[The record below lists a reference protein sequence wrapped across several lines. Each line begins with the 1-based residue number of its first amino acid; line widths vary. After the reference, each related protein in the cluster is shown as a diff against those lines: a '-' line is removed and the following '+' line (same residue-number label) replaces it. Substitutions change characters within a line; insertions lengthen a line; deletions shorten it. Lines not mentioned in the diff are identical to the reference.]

1 MTKQKD
7 QVAKHGN
14 YSARYIGTSVRYF
27 LEGKLIRKGQIPTA
41 TLDSLAQQI
50 KTLKKP
56 EARRDT
62 ASTQGKKGK
71 KTKITERNEKGQIVN
86 SDGGSNDTNINGTA
100 GAPSLLDDAKVRA
113 DFLVAA
119 ALGANIEACCAYA
132 KIHKSTY
139 YRYITEHPEFSDEVD
154 QKSKQ
159 PYLTAVQSVVAAM
172 KEDPKLALKYLERRH
187 KDEFS
192 IRKELT
198 GADGDKLFEGMSD
211 DELEQFIESTEVE

>member
-1 MTKQKD
+1 MSKKTLNRVHHNK
-7 QVAKHGN
+7 
-14 YSARYIGTSVRYF
+14 YSALYVGNSVRYM
-27 LEGKLIRKGQIPTA
+27 LEGKLIAKSKVPTA
-41 TLDSLAQQI
+41 TLDALQ
-50 KTLKKP
+50 KKLKELKP
-56 EARRDT
+56 KPKPDT
-62 ASTQGKKGK
+62 ASKGKK
-71 KTKITERNEKGQIVN
+71 KTKITERNAKGQIVK
-86 SDGGSNDTNINGTA
+86 SDGGQNDTHDKDGNTGSPT
-100 GAPSLLDDAKVRA
+100 LLDDAKVRA

-154 QKSKQ
+154 QKSQQ

-172 KEDPKLALKYLERRH
+172 KDDPKLALKYLERKH

-198 GADGDKLFEGMSD
+198 GADGKDIFDGMSD
-211 DELEQFIESTEVE
+211 DELEQFITSTEEQ